1 MLPGQQGERMSLF
14 DAVSAGEVAR
24 VQALLAG
31 GEDPNLLGERGRTP
45 LMVAAQAGHVE
56 VVRVLLAAGAEPFLT
71 DELGEPALLIA
82 AAHGQAKVCELLL
95 PHASEDERDLARRLL
110 RDCGRPAGELPPG
123 PPDEGPGPSDSRRK
137 LASVGAYVANKLG
150 DDGPTKRLARL
161 FRSEKGRK

>member
-1 MLPGQQGERMSLF
+1 MSLF

-31 GEDPNLLGERGRTP
+31 GEDANLPGERGRTP
-45 LMVAAQAGHVE
+45 LMVAAEAGHVE
-56 VVRVLLAAGAEPFLT
+56 VVQALLAAGAEPFLT
-71 DELGEPALLIA
+71 DELGETALLIA
-82 AAHGQAKVCELLL
+82 AAHGQAGVCALLL
-95 PHASEDERDLARRLL
+95 PHASEDDRDLARRLL
-110 RDCGRPAGELPPG
+110 RDCGLPQGELPPA
-123 PPDEGPGPSDSRRK
+123 PLDEGPGPSPAQRK